1 MDRVK
6 GLFGWGGA
14 AAAPTTPTTTPA
26 PTTPTTTTATSS
38 SQRTTTGTITANDK
52 ATVTGEMPLEHIQR
66 VVAATKQAYDA
77 CEAKRMTA
85 VTNGKEAGD
94 CEEQYLAFK
103 RAFEAQ
109 ISAEATIYNNKR

>member
-6 GLFGWGGA
+6 GLMGWAPAPGTPGTPGTPSTAGA
-14 AAAPTTPTTTPA
+14 AAPGTAAAATPA
-26 PTTPTTTTATSS
+26 PAPAPS
-38 SQRTTTGTITANDK
+38 NH
-52 ATVTGEMPLEHIQR
+52 VTGDMPLEHIQR
-66 VVAATKQAYDA
+66 AVAATKQAYDA

-94 CEEQYLAFK
+94 CEEQFVAFK

-109 ISAEATIYNNKR
+109 IAAEATIYNKRG